1 MTAGPPHH
9 PPGSW
14 QTRLASA
21 RHMSDSEDQQA
32 RNAVD
37 LKSWTRHTCW
47 TEPMPCS
54 AAVKLASKPCA
65 IGQQPRQWIAEN
77 GHTRISNS

>member
-1 MTAGPPHH
+1 MHIHAKPWMHTPLPALIEVANFGCMR
-9 PPGSW
+9 SVYCI
-14 QTRLASA
+14 R
-21 RHMSDSEDQQA
+21 
-32 RNAVD
+32 
-37 LKSWTRHTCW
+37 SWTRHTCW